1 MASEMHSGCRAI
13 SLRPAMSYQYGELKG
28 QGHMYIPSPGMII
41 NHSLFGS
48 GSCSAG
54 QGSHL
59 SPNTFSPGHGTA
71 KLKKAG
77 TPGERLR
84 LGLEALLS
92 QGRGP
97 GGETGPGEAMSPRGL
112 DLSMPGISP
121 CFPGLARTGW
131 RLEVFRWRAL
141 SGPSSTVSFV
151 K

>member
-1 MASEMHSGCRAI
+1 
-13 SLRPAMSYQYGELKG
+13 MSYQYGELKG

-97 GGETGPGEAMSPRGL
+97 GGEIGPEEAMSPRGL
-112 DLSMPGISP
+112 DLSIQASHLGS
-121 CFPGLARTGW
+121 GLSAHPVEAGGVAIIGSARG
-131 RLEVFRWRAL
+131 
-141 SGPSSTVSFV
+141 
-151 K
+151 